1 MAVARHC
8 SDRVVTADEV
18 QCCGFAG
25 ERGFIRPE
33 LNEHALR
40 HLKAALPADCVI
52 GYSSSR
58 TCEIGL
64 SEQAGFP
71 YQSILYLVERL
82 SSAPMPAPRR
92 QDTAAARLETAT
104 PPGAEVDLIASATSS
119 AMSRD

>member
-1 MAVARHC
+1 M
-8 SDRVVTADEV
+8 TADEV

-40 HLKAALPADCVI
+40 HLKAALPADCAS
-52 GYSSSR
+52 GYSTSR

-82 SSAPMPAPRR
+82 SAAATPMATAPTAR
-92 QDTAAARLETAT
+92 QDTAAALAQAVT
-104 PPGAEVDLIASATSS
+104 PRAAGVDLIASATSS